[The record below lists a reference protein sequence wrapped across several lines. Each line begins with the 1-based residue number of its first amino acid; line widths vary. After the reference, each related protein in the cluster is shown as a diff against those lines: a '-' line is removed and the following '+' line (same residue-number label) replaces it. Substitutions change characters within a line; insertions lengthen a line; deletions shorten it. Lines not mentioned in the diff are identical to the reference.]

1 MHSKSTMIKVEPV
14 VYKYTHQV
22 DIHHIDPDYHR
33 LIYDVAMECEY
44 DVHDYHDGDYWLAV
58 SFIKPPYGISND
70 EALTEAWDDFMT
82 YLQANI
88 PADIVKENKLA
99 IRVTQ

>member
-1 MHSKSTMIKVEPV
+1 MIKVEPV
-14 VYKYTHQV
+14 VYEYTHQV
-22 DIHHIDPDYHR
+22 DIHHIKPEYHD
-33 LIYDVAMECEY
+33 LIIEVAMECEY

-58 SFIKPPYGISND
+58 SFVESPYGIKDD
-70 EALTEAWDDFMT
+70 EVLMERWADFMT
-82 YLQANI
+82 YLQANV